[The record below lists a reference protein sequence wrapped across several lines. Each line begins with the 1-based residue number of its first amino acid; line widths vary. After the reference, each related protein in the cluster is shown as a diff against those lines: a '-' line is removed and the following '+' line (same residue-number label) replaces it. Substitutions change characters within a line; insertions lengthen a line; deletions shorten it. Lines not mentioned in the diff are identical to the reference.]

1 MASLPSFKAPSPT
14 RMDANRTSVCQL
26 CASIRFQD
34 LPSEDEPGY
43 SHQPSL
49 HALTISAST
58 CALCILILDAVIK
71 IREDIENEH
80 QGNKGRAGWIEFS
93 PAVSPT
99 GRRAIE
105 MTSLGVY
112 SSIYATGSNEENT
125 APTRPSYQFASDQS
139 VRPWLF
145 GNWWEVD
152 GPGGSLQ
159 LIGIGVRV
167 GPTPNIEDAEGNR
180 MAVTLENGDVR
191 DFIEYRGSYLRI
203 RTDDGTHNL
212 SQNTH
217 QSHRSWAELQ
227 NHR

>member
-1 MASLPSFKAPSPT
+1 VASLPSFKAPSPT
-14 RMDANRTSVCQL
+14 RMDANHTSVCEL
-26 CASIRFQD
+26 CTSIRFQD

-43 SHQPSL
+43 PHQPNL

-58 CALCILILDAVIK
+58 CALCNLILDVVIK

-80 QGNKGRAGWIEFS
+80 QGNSGSGRWIEFT
-93 PAVSPT
+93 PTVSPT
-99 GRRAIE
+99 GRQTLE

-112 SSIYATGSNEENT
+112 ALTYATGSSEENT
-125 APTRPSYQFASDQS
+125 ARTRPSYQFASDQS

-159 LIGIGVRV
+159 LIGIGVRI
-167 GPTPNIEDAEGNR
+167 GPTPNIEDAEGNKI
-180 MAVTLENGDVR
+180 AETLENGDVI
-191 DFIEYRGSYLRI
+191 DSIQYRGSYLRI

-217 QSHRSWAELQ
+217 QSRRS
-227 NHR
+227 